1 MCKTVL
7 VIFLVIIF
15 HAYGNE
21 EYVTRNTKYGLIRGV
36 VKSSRVVG
44 SSTKFYYFS
53 GIPYAKP
60 PVGKLRFQAPVPL
73 ERWEGVK
80 DAIKLKPICTQYFQG
95 MTVDQI
101 VGDEDCL
108 YLDLA
113 TPKRANDGKLPVLVW
128 IHGGGFTYASRQ
140 QLGPDTFMEE
150 SVVVVQI
157 EYRLNVFGFLS
168 TQDEYAMGNA
178 GLKDQVA
185 ALEWVRDNIVY
196 FGGDPGKVTIFGSS
210 AGGSSVQLHML
221 FHKSRDL
228 FHRAISE
235 SGTPLNPWSFQR
247 DPLETTLRLA
257 KGLGIRSNDSQTIV
271 DRLQKV
277 SAEDLLSVAYNES
290 IVGPFLPLLKFAF
303 LPSIEKESPTAFI
316 TARAFKLLEKNV
328 TKIVPYMMGYNTEE
342 GSYPYLFIT
351 RGRVDFGLYEE
362 RPELMI
368 PTSMNIAGGSLCE
381 TQTVSK
387 IRKYYFDN
395 GPFNV
400 TEYWINYMGYQQFIL
415 GILKS
420 TEFICQA
427 RQYPLYFY
435 KFSYEGS
442 HDTSVLGGAGHYVEV
457 FYLLYPD
464 DPIWRTN
471 ETESDRLTRRRMV
484 KMWTNFATWGN
495 PTPYEEPLLQ
505 NVRWPTF
512 CGSESYLDIGSD
524 LLLARKPDKKH
535 VQFWND
541 QFEKCGYPPYY
552 TY

>member
-7 VIFLVIIF
+7 VIFLAIIF

-21 EYVTRNTKYGLIRGV
+21 EYVIRNTKYGLIRGV
-36 VKSSRVVG
+36 VKSSGVVG

-80 DAIKLKPICTQYFQG
+80 DAIKLQPICTQYFQW
-95 MTVDQI
+95 MTVGQL

-113 TPKRANDGKLPVLVW
+113 IPKRANDGKLPVLVW
-128 IHGGGFTYASRQ
+128 IHGGGFTFASRQ
-140 QLGPDTFMEE
+140 QFGPDNFMEE

-210 AGGSSVQLHML
+210 AGGSSIQLHI
-221 FHKSRDL
+221 
-228 FHRAISE
+228 AISE

-257 KGLGIRSNDSQTIV
+257 KGLGIRSNDSQIIV

-277 SAEDLLSVAYNES
+277 SAEDLLS
-290 IVGPFLPLLKFAF
+290 FAF

-316 TARAFKLLEKNV
+316 TASAFKLLGKNV

-342 GSYPYLFIT
+342 GSYPYWY
-351 RGRVDFGLYEE
+351 FGLYEE

-368 PTSMNIAGGSLCE
+368 PTSMNIEGGSLCE

-420 TEFICQA
+420 AEFICQA

-435 KFSYEGS
+435 KFSYEES
-442 HDTSVLGGAGHYVEV
+442 HDTSALGGAGHYVEV
-457 FYLLYPD
+457 FYLFYPD
-464 DPIWRTN
+464 DPILRTK
-471 ETESDRLTRRRMV
+471 ETESNRLTRRRMV

-512 CGSESYLDIGSD
+512 CDSESYLDIGSD
-524 LLLARKPDKKH
+524 LLLEREPDKEH
-535 VQFWND
+535 VQFWKD
-541 QFEKCGYPPYY
+541 QFQKCGYPPYY